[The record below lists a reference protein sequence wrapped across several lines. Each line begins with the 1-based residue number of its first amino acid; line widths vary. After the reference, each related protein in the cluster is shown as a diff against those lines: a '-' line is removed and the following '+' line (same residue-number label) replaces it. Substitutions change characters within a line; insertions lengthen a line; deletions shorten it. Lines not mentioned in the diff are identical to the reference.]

1 MSSKEIRQDILP
13 WRRLIIISSLCYLP
27 AIGMILANFLLMNS
41 LASKMSTQKKD
52 PSPEEVIPIDTK
64 RLNQSLSENTPL
76 VQAYI
81 KSEVQRE
88 SKTQAD
94 DAAKDA
100 LEKIKGDLFGQMAF
114 PVIFAIASIFA
125 AFAVK
130 DVLTEILKEEEKK
143 KLRSELDDKLITE
156 IVPNAIVKH
165 EKKNIERF
173 DRLEAYAT
181 WIEYELLKNTE
192 DRIISQL
199 ENIKKFPKE
208 LTDDYVK
215 SIERVVFRRHL
226 QLYRLSSYFGQNKMK
241 SLLKGDNS
249 YLQSRLVT
257 AVNNKDI
264 NTKIADMLEA
274 ESQLIS
280 NKQASFKF
288 KAENPFER
296 SDSLFQVQLS
306 LSITTLL
313 SVPGN
318 NDLVRELL
326 KFLNEGNDDSLTPE
340 QEEMKKEFEISNR
353 DLPDPPRLKQ

>member
-13 WRRLIIISSLCYLP
+13 WGRLIMISSLCYFP
-27 AIGMILANFLLMNS
+27 AIVMIGANFLSMNS

-52 PSPEEVIPIDTK
+52 PFPEEVIPINTK
-64 RLNQSLSENTPL
+64 RLNESLSKNTPL

-88 SKTQAD
+88 SKNQAD

-100 LEKIKGDLFGQMAF
+100 LEKMKGDLFGQMAF

-156 IVPNAIVKH
+156 IVPNAIAKH

-199 ENIKKFPKE
+199 EK
-208 LTDDYVK
+208 
-215 SIERVVFRRHL
+215 
-226 QLYRLSSYFGQNKMK
+226 
-241 SLLKGDNS
+241 LKN
-249 YLQSRLVT
+249 
-257 AVNNKDI
+257 
-264 NTKIADMLEA
+264 
-274 ESQLIS
+274 
-280 NKQASFKF
+280 
-288 KAENPFER
+288 
-296 SDSLFQVQLS
+296 
-306 LSITTLL
+306 
-313 SVPGN
+313 
-318 NDLVRELL
+318 
-326 KFLNEGNDDSLTPE
+326 FLRN
-340 QEEMKKEFEISNR
+340 
-353 DLPDPPRLKQ
+353 